1 MEGLATGSR
10 RNKKIMITENRIQNL
25 KVKFNQFPNW
35 EDRYKKI
42 IEMGKALPA
51 LDKNLM
57 TEKYLVKGCQS
68 QVWLVA
74 GLGPDGMLLLKG
86 DSDALIVK
94 GLVAVVLDVYNG
106 APLEEVI
113 RTGPEFIKDLG
124 FEANLSP
131 SRANGLMSMI
141 KQIRLYAQAYLM
153 MQNKS
158 I

>member
-1 MEGLATGSR
+1 
-10 RNKKIMITENRIQNL
+10 
-25 KVKFNQFPNW
+25 
-35 EDRYKKI
+35 
-42 IEMGKALPA
+42 MGKALPA